1 MGLIPPVKIKFLD
14 PIIEQFQKIMAG
26 WNRVGWVAEPI
37 EIMDGGGFETLID
50 LEL

>member
-1 MGLIPPVKIKFLD
+1 MGLITPVKIKFLV

-26 WNRVGWVAEPI
+26 WKRVGWMGVAV
-37 EIMDGGGFETLID
+37 MDGGGFETLID

>member
-1 MGLIPPVKIKFLD
+1 
-14 PIIEQFQKIMAG
+14 MAW
-26 WNRVGWVAEPI
+26 WNTVEWVAGPI